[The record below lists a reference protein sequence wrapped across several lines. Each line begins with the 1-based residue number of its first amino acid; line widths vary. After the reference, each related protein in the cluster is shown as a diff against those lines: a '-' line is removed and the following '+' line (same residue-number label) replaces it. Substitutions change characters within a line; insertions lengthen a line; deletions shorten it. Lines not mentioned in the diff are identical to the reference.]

1 MVEGRWTS
9 NARIWLRVRRTFERA
24 APSRGSP
31 VMPGQQGPVI
41 GVTQRVTSRSLSG
54 LSTLLTG
61 GRPDAAPYA
70 PPVSF
75 TVGFDLDMTLI
86 DPRAGIVEVFDVL
99 AAETGIPLDG
109 RAFVTRLGPPLRHEL
124 ERYGLDEAT
133 VTELVD
139 RYRALTPEL
148 TIPRT
153 IAMPGAV
160 EAVRAV
166 TDRGGRAVVVT
177 TKFGPNAQAHL
188 DYLGIEV
195 SAVVGDLWSA
205 AKAVALQELGAE
217 VFVGDH
223 LGDIT
228 GARAADA
235 FAVGV
240 ATGPISA
247 EDLLAAGAD
256 VVLPDLTHFPGWLE
270 SYLLATVH

>member
-1 MVEGRWTS
+1 M
-9 NARIWLRVRRTFERA
+9 
-24 APSRGSP
+24 
-31 VMPGQQGPVI
+31 
-41 GVTQRVTSRSLSG
+41 GVTQWVTSRSPSG
-54 LSTLLTG
+54 LSTLLADG
-61 GRPDAAPYA
+61 PADAAPYA
-70 PPVSF
+70 PSVSF

-86 DPRAGIVEVFDVL
+86 DPRAGIIEVFDVL
-99 AAETGIPLDG
+99 ATETGIPLDG
-109 RAFVTRLGPPLRHEL
+109 RAFVTRLGPPLRHEF

-133 VTELVD
+133 VTGLVD

-148 TIPRT
+148 AIPLT

-166 TDRGGRAVVVT
+166 TDRGGSAVVVT

-188 DYLGIEV
+188 DYLGIKV

-256 VVLPDLTHFPGWLE
+256 VVLPDLTEFPGWLE

>member
-1 MVEGRWTS
+1 MSGITRS
-9 NARIWLRVRRTFERA
+9 
-24 APSRGSP
+24 
-31 VMPGQQGPVI
+31 
-41 GVTQRVTSRSLSG
+41 VTSRSLSG
-54 LSTLLTG
+54 LRPPHPD
-61 GRPDAAPYA
+61 GRAGFAPYA
-70 PPVSF
+70 RAVSF

-86 DPRAGIVEVFDVL
+86 DPRVGIVEAFDAL

-109 RAFVTRLGPPLRHEL
+109 RAFVTRLGPPLSHEFR
-124 ERYGLDEAT
+124 RYGLDEAT
-133 VTELVD
+133 IADLVI
-139 RYRALTPEL
+139 RYRELTPRL
-148 TIPRT
+148 IVPKTV
-153 IAMPGAV
+153 ALPGAV

-177 TKFGPNAQAHL
+177 TKYGPNATAHL
-188 DYLGIEV
+188 DHLGIEV
-195 SAVVGDLWSA
+195 SAVVGDLWST
-205 AKAVALQELGAE
+205 AKAAALQEFGAE

-235 FAVGV
+235 LAVGV

-256 VVLPDLTHFPGWLE
+256 VVLPDLTRFPEWLE

>member
-1 MVEGRWTS
+1 MVEGARTA
-9 NARIWLRVRRTFERA
+9 NARKWLRSCRTFGCCDRSA
-24 APSRGSP
+24 APTQPTVPALP
-31 VMPGQQGPVI
+31 VM
-41 GVTQRVTSRSLSG
+41 GVTRWVTSRSPSG
-54 LSTLLTG
+54 LSTLQSG
-61 GRPDAAPYA
+61 SPACGAPYA
-70 PPVSF
+70 PRVSF

-86 DPRAGIVEVFDVL
+86 DPRAGIIEVFDVL
-99 AAETGIPLDG
+99 AVETGIPLDG
-109 RAFVTRLGPPLRHEL
+109 RAFVTRLGPPLRHEF

-133 VTELVD
+133 VTALVG

-148 TIPRT
+148 AIPRT
-153 IAMPGAV
+153 VAMPGAV

-177 TKFGPNAQAHL
+177 TEFGPNAEAHL
-188 DYLGIEV
+188 AYLGIEV

-205 AKAVALQELGAE
+205 AKAVALRELGAE

-223 LGDIT
+223 LGDIS

-256 VVLPDLTHFPGWLE
+256 VVLSNLTQFPGWLA

>member
-1 MVEGRWTS
+1 
-9 NARIWLRVRRTFERA
+9 
-24 APSRGSP
+24 
-31 VMPGQQGPVI
+31 
-41 GVTQRVTSRSLSG
+41 
-54 LSTLLTG
+54 
-61 GRPDAAPYA
+61 
-70 PPVSF
+70 VSF

-86 DPRAGIVEVFDVL
+86 DPRVGIVEAFDVL

-109 RAFVTRLGPPLRHEL
+109 RAFVTRLGPPLSHEFV
-124 ERYGLDEAT
+124 RYGLDEETIAD
-133 VTELVD
+133 LVI
-139 RYRALTPEL
+139 RYRALTPRL
-148 TIPRT
+148 VVPNTV
-153 IAMPGAV
+153 ALPGAP

-177 TKFGPNAQAHL
+177 TKYGPSAIAHL
-188 DYLGIEV
+188 DHLGIEV
-195 SAVVGDLWSA
+195 SAVVGDLWST
-205 AKAVALQELGAE
+205 AKAAALQEFGAE

-235 FAVGV
+235 LAVGV

-256 VVLPDLTHFPGWLE
+256 VVLPDLTRFPEWLE